1 MPKVHLNC
9 FDEEFETIEGFRCS
23 YVLWVSFNCIYY
35 DCSFSFYDCVFL
47 GLLYPVFVSSFFS
60 CSFFVFIFTIFLN
73 NFAFFYVYRRLWR
86 LHMGVPEFSRNS
98 IILQPFRVTHKHPC
112 QGVKN
117 LPPYITPESA
127 RAILDLEMSPLTGR
141 GDIFAFSKLKWK
153 STTRMP
159 AFVSTSSRIDSVILI
174 NYPTFQ
180 FANNYPQLV
189 MVFVMNGRIDKDRIL
204 ELQAG
209 N

>member
-1 MPKVHLNC
+1 MIVGFL
-9 FDEEFETIEGFRCS
+9 FTI
-23 YVLWVSFNCIYY
+23 VSFLAYY
-35 DCSFSFYDCVFL
+35 TLYLLVVFFLVVFL
-47 GLLYPVFVSSFFS
+47 F
-60 CSFFVFIFTIFLN
+60 FIFTIFLN

-141 GDIFAFSKLKWK
+141 RDIFAFSKLKWK

-180 FANNYPQLV
+180 FANNYPQL
-189 MVFVMNGRIDKDRIL
+189 
-204 ELQAG
+204 EE
-209 N
+209 

>member
-35 DCSFSFYDCVFL
+35 DCWFSFYDCVFL

-60 CSFFVFIFTIFLN
+60 CSFFIFIFTIFLN

-117 LPPYITPESA
+117 LPPYITPQE
-127 RAILDLEMSPLTGR
+127 
-141 GDIFAFSKLKWK
+141 WK